1 MFRTNKQSTNSSL
14 SEVADLNSSLTPP
27 KALPKK
33 RVDLLK
39 PVRQWLDQIEI
50 TDQSLARF
58 LSKIIPGQ
66 CPFERDLKLFGHLV
80 LHIPPLCKLNP
91 LYDQLASL
99 RFRALCYL
107 VDHCGEDIQFYA

>member
-1 MFRTNKQSTNSSL
+1 MFRTNKHSTNPSL
-14 SEVADLNSSLTPP
+14 SQIADLNTSLTPP
-27 KALPKK
+27 EPLPKK

-39 PVRQWLDQIEI
+39 PVRRWLDQIEI
-50 TDQSLARF
+50 TDQTLARF

-91 LYDQLASL
+91 LYEQLASL

-107 VDHCGEDIQFYA
+107 VDQCGEDIQFYA